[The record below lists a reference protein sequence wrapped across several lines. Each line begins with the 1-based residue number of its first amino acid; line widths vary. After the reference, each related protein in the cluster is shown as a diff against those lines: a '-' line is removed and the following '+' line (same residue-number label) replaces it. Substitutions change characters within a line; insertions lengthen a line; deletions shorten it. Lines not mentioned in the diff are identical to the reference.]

1 MPSSDSS
8 RNARLFTTRC
18 RTQRTC
24 SIKFCAFPIAD
35 LQLKKVLEGMGEL
48 GVAME
53 VSFPCDDKQ
62 IFFAARAGCAAA
74 PALATLR
81 CSLERPVHRFRV
93 LFYHTARAKSRH
105 GRPNCLSYHR

>member
-53 VSFPCDDKQ
+53 VSFPSDYKQ
-62 IFFAARAGCAAA
+62 IFFAAHAGYPAEPSYSAMPLGAARTST
-74 PALATLR
+74 PRT
-81 CSLERPVHRFRV
+81 V
-93 LFYHTARAKSRH
+93 LPYGAR
-105 GRPNCLSYHR
+105 